1 MSYGDLKMSNIF
13 KDLVYLQAEL
23 ALLPQEDKYEG
34 LRTAVADVVTTVL
47 HSGYGLEMEGS
58 LPTATTVESRVEVC
72 LDNQPLR
79 FTPRDYDI
87 KVKTEL
93 SILKKIR
100 LGTIVVSLTTFTHV
114 DGEVTPL
121 FIVTDENL
129 QTWLTYPGHIVYM
142 DTNVLEPHYELYNET
157 MEEVADRARGAMC
170 KRITDS
176 SGGKSRVYN
185 MDLENGTGYEFVRCA
200 GSDELKFTD
209 MGGTA
214 WYTTRKEDGKLSG
227 IVFSRQVEAAAAKE
241 YRASVTRA
249 TDKYRKHEEKPKYVF
264 VPRLTERVRDGE
276 YTLSER
282 YTYPHPVVGSFA
294 VYILSWN
301 GGELQSEYRYVVG
314 REPSGS
320 IRNRVFANLRD
331 AKEYGGT
338 LE

>member
-1 MSYGDLKMSNIF
+1 MSNIF
-13 KDLVYLQAEL
+13 KDLVYLQAEM

-34 LRTAVADVVTTVL
+34 LRTAVTDVVTTVL
-47 HSGYGLEMEGS
+47 HNGYGLEMEGS
-58 LPTATTVESRVEVC
+58 LPTATTVESRVEVR

-87 KVKTEL
+87 KVKTEI

-100 LGTIVVSLTTFTHV
+100 RGTIVVSLTTFTHV

-129 QTWLTYPGHIVYM
+129 QTWLTHAGHIVYM

-157 MEEVADRARGAMC
+157 MEGVANKARDAMRN
-170 KRITDS
+170 RITLL
-176 SGGKSRVYN
+176 SGGKSMVLGHAVEDNHYYKF
-185 MDLENGTGYEFVRCA
+185 ERCA
-200 GSDELKFTD
+200 GSDVLKYVD
-209 MGGTA
+209 LGGNA
-214 WYTTRKEDGKLSG
+214 WYTTKNESGNLSNTL
-227 IVFSRQVEAAAAKE
+227 FSRQGEAALAKE
-241 YRASVTRA
+241 YREKVTHA
-249 TDKYRKHEEKPKYVF
+249 TDKYRKYEEKPKYVL
-264 VPRLTERVRDGE
+264 VPRLTERVRGGE

-314 REPSGS
+314 REPYGS
-320 IRNRVFANLRD
+320 IRNRIFDNLRD

>member
-1 MSYGDLKMSNIF
+1 MSNIF
-13 KDLVYLQAEL
+13 KDLVYLQAEM

-34 LRTAVADVVTTVL
+34 LRTAVADVVTTIL
-47 HSGYGLEMEGS
+47 HNGYGLEIEGN
-58 LPTATTVESRVEVC
+58 LPTATHIDPHVEVE
-72 LDNQPLR
+72 LDQLFD
-79 FTPRDYDI
+79 FTPRDGDI

-121 FIVTDENL
+121 FIVTDEDL
-129 QTWLTYPGHIVYM
+129 QTWLTYVGSVVYM

-157 MEEVADRARGAMC
+157 MEEVADRARSAMC

-209 MGGTA
+209 MAGTA

-227 IVFSRQVEAAAAKE
+227 IVFSRQAEAATAKE
-241 YRASVTRA
+241 YREKVTHA
-249 TDKYRKHEEKPKYVF
+249 TDKYRKYEEKPKYVL
-264 VPRLTERVRDGE
+264 VPKITERVRDGE
-276 YTLSER
+276 YDVYER
-282 YTYPHPVVGSFA
+282 STYPHPIVGSFA
-294 VYILSWN
+294 IYILSWK
-301 GGELQSEYRYVVG
+301 GGEQQSEYRYVV
-314 REPSGS
+314 RRKPSGS

-331 AKEYGGT
+331 AKEYGST